1 MAEDNNLVIQKNTF
15 QTCFYEIQLNYD
27 NAKLT
32 NFVSKLSFGKDDQNM
47 STFFDEKN
55 IINNS
60 LLDDFKKFLITH
72 LQIICEKIY
81 NKEKIEISN
90 SWFQAYGLDNQHEMH
105 VHGISENSF
114 ELILRILGNEF
125 IAIRI
130 GSTNFSGKLIA
141 GSILLLFFTF
151 MLLEV
156 FGLSRIL
163 GLE

>member
-1 MAEDNNLVIQKNTF
+1 MQLVSVLKWIKRMTD
-15 QTCFYEIQLNYD
+15 TEKPV
-27 NAKLT
+27 A
-32 NFVSKLSFGKDDQNM
+32 VS
-47 STFFDEKN
+47 
-55 IINNS
+55 
-60 LLDDFKKFLITH
+60 IT
-72 LQIICEKIY
+72 
-81 NKEKIEISN
+81 
-90 SWFQAYGLDNQHEMH
+90 
-105 VHGISENSF
+105 ENSF

-163 GLE
+163 GIE

>member
-1 MAEDNNLVIQKNTF
+1 MQSGANGWALKQVIQGWLRKM
-15 QTCFYEIQLNYD
+15 
-27 NAKLT
+27 
-32 NFVSKLSFGKDDQNM
+32 V
-47 STFFDEKN
+47 DENKKP
-55 IINNS
+55 ISVGIN
-60 LLDDFKKFLITH
+60 
-72 LQIICEKIY
+72 
-81 NKEKIEISN
+81 
-90 SWFQAYGLDNQHEMH
+90 
-105 VHGISENSF
+105 ENSF

-163 GLE
+163 GIE

>member
-1 MAEDNNLVIQKNTF
+1 MQSGANGWAVKQVIQGWLCK
-15 QTCFYEIQLNYD
+15 
-27 NAKLT
+27 
-32 NFVSKLSFGKDDQNM
+32 M
-47 STFFDEKN
+47 SDENKKP
-55 IINNS
+55 ISVGIN
-60 LLDDFKKFLITH
+60 
-72 LQIICEKIY
+72 
-81 NKEKIEISN
+81 
-90 SWFQAYGLDNQHEMH
+90 
-105 VHGISENSF
+105 ENSF